1 MPLQK
6 YTRKEST
13 AFHPLSN
20 YHNNLQYREEK
31 PKEVGGALRVR
42 HDVYSYSIYY
52 MINNPF
58 TPFETD
64 VHVEDEDINRGT
76 LRYLSYT
83 YIFIYLSSAFIV
95 VYLFILIIYI
105 YFFIYT

>member
-58 TPFETD
+58 TPVSIHMLQEDTD
-64 VHVEDEDINRGT
+64 VHVTNG
-76 LRYLSYT
+76 L
-83 YIFIYLSSAFIV
+83 IV
-95 VYLFILIIYI
+95 LIHEQL
-105 YFFIYT
+105 